1 MNEKISRRTILK
13 LMGAASGAAA
23 LGSVSLLVGCKKA
36 IPEDANID
44 TQTNSLTKIE
54 AKRLIALYYAM
65 PKEIESLLR
74 DNVSIQIQTV
84 AGVSFYKITNDILA
98 FVGGIGKVNAA
109 MAAQLCISL
118 YHPNLIINV
127 GVAGCF
133 RNVEIGT
140 LMIADKF
147 IQHDVDTTGCGDP
160 IGLVSTV
167 NLIEFPASR
176 IEETKFMLDQMQV
189 PYLCGTGVTGDWFAK
204 RGERA
209 QWISDTFH
217 PLFIEMES
225 CAIAQVCMRNQVDF
239 VALKSV
245 SDCLFGD
252 DNYDFNIAKAM
263 DNMNTIALEFA
274 KKCC

>member
-1 MNEKISRRTILK
+1 
-13 LMGAASGAAA
+13 
-23 LGSVSLLVGCKKA
+23 
-36 IPEDANID
+36 
-44 TQTNSLTKIE
+44 
-54 AKRLIALYYAM
+54 
-65 PKEIESLLR
+65 LLR
-74 DNVSIQIQTV
+74 DNVSTQIQTV
-84 AGVSFYKITNDILA
+84 AGVSFYRITNDILA

-118 YHPNLIINV
+118 YHPSLIINV

-133 RNVEIGT
+133 KNVEIGT

-167 NLIEFPASR
+167 NLVEFPAGR
-176 IEETKFMLDQMQV
+176 IEKTKSVLDQMQV

-252 DNYDFNIAKAM
+252 DNYDFNFATAM
-263 DNMNTIALEFA
+263 ENMNPIALEFA
-274 KKCC
+274 KKMLLNSGQDNDSFLKNNS